1 MFDTGTTITIGL
13 RTAGGKTDVTVRWP
27 SDEEW
32 AAHRK
37 RRRLLQRQLG
47 RGATETEI
55 ETSEADSKLYE
66 AIKLNGA
73 PPLSAA
79 EAGKVVETIALCDVI
94 DVRLNAEDAEVDLQT
109 LMGPVKHTAK
119 IPTMDQARACS
130 APPNSL
136 PCPTTARRSA
146 PTSTL
151 PHRCGTSAA
160 GARKATP
167 GRCESAQGRR
177 HPRLSSMPS
186 NWRPRRSMTSQI
198 FSGRRVAGATVAA
211 LHLSPHVAAGP
222 ALSRA
227 WRARRRADGRSLRQ
241 RQLAALRGVPDPAA
255 GRLPGDRRLA
265 SRLCK
270 PATWNSRCKPE

>member
-1 MFDTGTTITIGL
+1 MFDTSTTITISL

-55 ETSEADSKLYE
+55 ETSEADAKLYE

-73 PPLSAA
+73 PPLSVA

-119 IPTMDQARACS
+119 IPTMDQVK
-130 APPNSL
+130 SL
-136 PCPTTARRSA
+136 QRS
-146 PTSTL
+146 TKFITL
-151 PHRCGTSAA
+151 PYNRQEIRANLDSSASLWDQCG
-160 GARKATP
+160 
-167 GRCESAQGRR
+167 GRAEGY
-177 HPRLSSMPS
+177 
-186 NWRPRRSMTSQI
+186 
-198 FSGRRVAGATVAA
+198 
-211 LHLSPHVAAGP
+211 AGP
-222 ALSRA
+222 VPNLHKDVAIRA
-227 WRARRRADGRSLRQ
+227 VINAIELE
-241 RQLAALRGVPDPAA
+241 AAPKYDE
-255 GRLPGDRRLA
+255 
-265 SRLCK
+265 S
-270 PATWNSRCKPE
+270 NF